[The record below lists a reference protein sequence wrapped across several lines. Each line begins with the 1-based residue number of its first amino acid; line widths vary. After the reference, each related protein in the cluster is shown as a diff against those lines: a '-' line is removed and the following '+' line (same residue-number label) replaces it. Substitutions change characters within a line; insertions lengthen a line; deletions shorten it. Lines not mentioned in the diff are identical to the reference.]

1 MVLKTSFAPYK
12 LKRERR
18 IHLLSKQWVKAAP
31 IKFFV
36 VKYSR
41 TCAKCVCFVSAV
53 PQPLVLYS
61 AVFMFFFFYR
71 SRKSEKLT
79 CPIESCF
86 IQVSEY
92 KEYIEQPVNLCLRF
106 YIY

>member
-61 AVFMFFFFYR
+61 AVFMFFFLPEPEVGEINVPYRVLFYSGER
-71 SRKSEKLT
+71 
-79 CPIESCF
+79 I
-86 IQVSEY
+86 
-92 KEYIEQPVNLCLRF
+92 
-106 YIY
+106 